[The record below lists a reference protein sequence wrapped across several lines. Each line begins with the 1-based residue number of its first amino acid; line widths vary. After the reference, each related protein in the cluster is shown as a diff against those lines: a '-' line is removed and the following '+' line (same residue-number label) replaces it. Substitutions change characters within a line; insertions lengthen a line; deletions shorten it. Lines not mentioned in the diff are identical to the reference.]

1 MKITLINADDSMGVD
16 GLFFLGLDFSNVPD
30 EVNAVHW
37 NNGSGIIEYL
47 NSTQKPDETITEM
60 PSWMVGIKAQWD
72 EAKAKKDITDA
83 EFARQLKEHEEL
95 AVRIAEEA
103 KKQQLLMQQS
113 QQNEFVVPSL
123 PTVS

>member
-72 EAKAKKDITDA
+72 EAKAKKDIADA

-95 AVRIAEEA
+95 AARIAEEA